1 MINCNVEVWE
11 LSSCDS
17 CFETLLHTGRVSKYS
32 HYPYHS
38 GLAAERVQQMT
49 KIASLRTVV
58 LGAPLRDIL
67 KHLGN
72 RTVAPD
78 ADNLVA
84 LMHRPRQSYFLI
96 PQVYIPASC
105 ICNVEVWVTQSP
117 KYLVVFVAHIV
128 VVIWPIDHS
137 IYCVSDYKSPF
148 SLVWTLGMYF
158 GSQRRLLLYFLCVIK
173 TAMMLSL
180 PHHFYRWVSYS
191 WLERTGRVQV
201 FKILEK
207 KH

>member
-1 MINCNVEVWE
+1 MGP
-11 LSSCDS
+11 CDPWLK
-17 CFETLLHTGRVSKYS
+17 TLLHTGRAFQYS
-32 HYPYHS
+32 HYSYHS

-105 ICNVEVWVTQSP
+105 SSNV
-117 KYLVVFVAHIV
+117 
-128 VVIWPIDHS
+128 
-137 IYCVSDYKSPF
+137 
-148 SLVWTLGMYF
+148 
-158 GSQRRLLLYFLCVIK
+158 
-173 TAMMLSL
+173 
-180 PHHFYRWVSYS
+180 
-191 WLERTGRVQV
+191 
-201 FKILEK
+201 
-207 KH
+207 

>member
-1 MINCNVEVWE
+1 MG
-11 LSSCDS
+11 SCDS
-17 CFETLLHTGRVSKYS
+17 CPETLLHTGRVFKYS
-32 HYPYHS
+32 HYSYHS

-105 ICNVEVWVTQSP
+105 ICNVEV
-117 KYLVVFVAHIV
+117 
-128 VVIWPIDHS
+128 
-137 IYCVSDYKSPF
+137 
-148 SLVWTLGMYF
+148 
-158 GSQRRLLLYFLCVIK
+158 
-173 TAMMLSL
+173 
-180 PHHFYRWVSYS
+180 
-191 WLERTGRVQV
+191 
-201 FKILEK
+201 
-207 KH
+207 

>member
-1 MINCNVEVWE
+1 MSRSENWVLALKHSYTLEE
-11 LSSCDS
+11 
-17 CFETLLHTGRVSKYS
+17 CFKYS
-32 HYPYHS
+32 HYSYHS

-105 ICNVEVWVTQSP
+105 SCNVEVWVTQLL
-117 KYLVVFVAHIV
+117 KYLVVFLAHIV
-128 VVIWPIDHS
+128 VVMWPIDHF
-137 IYCVSDYKSPF
+137 IYTVSDYKSLI
-148 SLVWTLGMYF
+148 SWVWTLGINF

-173 TAMMLSL
+173 TATM
-180 PHHFYRWVSYS
+180 
-191 WLERTGRVQV
+191 
-201 FKILEK
+201 
-207 KH
+207 